1 MWNQHSKH
9 ENMTTTGRRAGV
21 TRVLGF
27 FLVFFWFFFDTYC
40 SFLLSV
46 LLLFARSFS
55 CVLTPRATRE
65 TQAMKA
71 FPSDLGQDDMPNE

>member
-1 MWNQHSKH
+1 M
-9 ENMTTTGRRAGV
+9 

-27 FLVFFWFFFDTYC
+27 FWFFFGFFWFFFDTYC